1 MDMETLLIG
10 AALGAIPSA
19 RLGRLGTAIIAKK
32 AGLRPAELEKYDD
45 ATDGE
50 SNAT

>member
-1 MDMETLLIG
+1 METLLIG
-10 AALGAIPSA
+10 AALGATPSA

-32 AGLRPAELEKYDD
+32 AGLKPRELEQYDN

-50 SNAT
+50 TND